1 MPEPALPELLRL
13 VLAGGRLAPRRQLL
27 SNHCGDARAA
37 MAAGPGGWRAAG
49 LSEAQVAALRSGYP
63 GAEPETVELPC
74 GVLMGDAEDLLAEHL
89 AGCGRCADAVTEGDD
104 A

>member
-1 MPEPALPELLRL
+1 MSI
-13 VLAGGRLAPRRQLL
+13 GRA
-27 SNHCGDARAA
+27 SAAWDARL
-37 MAAGPGGWRAAG
+37 AAGPDEGM
-49 LSEAQVAALRSGYP
+49 SVEAQVEALRSGYP

-74 GVLMGDAEDLLAEHL
+74 GVLMGDSDDLLAEHL

>member
-1 MPEPALPELLRL
+1 MSI
-13 VLAGGRLAPRRQLL
+13 GRA
-27 SNHCGDARAA
+27 SAAWDARL
-37 MAAGPGGWRAAG
+37 AAGPDAG
-49 LSEAQVAALRSGYP
+49 MSVEAQVEALRNDYA

-104 A
+104 D